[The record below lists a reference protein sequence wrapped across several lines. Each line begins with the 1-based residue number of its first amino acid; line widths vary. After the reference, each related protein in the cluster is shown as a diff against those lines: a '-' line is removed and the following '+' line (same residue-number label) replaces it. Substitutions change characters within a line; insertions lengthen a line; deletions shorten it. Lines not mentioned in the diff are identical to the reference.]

1 MSHVEL
7 HVPARPEYL
16 SLVRAVVAAA
26 ADLEPMRRNERVDD
40 LRLIVSEATTNAM
53 EAHTRVDSDERV
65 LIRLDL
71 GEDRI
76 EVEVTDRGAGFEPE
90 DLETLPHVSS
100 PDRLDFERGLGIP
113 LMRVL
118 ADHHEIRSSEKGT
131 AVRLVVYT
139 SRHRP
144 EPSTIV
150 DG

>member
-26 ADLEPMRRNERVDD
+26 AELEPQRRDERVDD

-53 EAHTRVDSDERV
+53 EAHTAADSDERV

-76 EVEVTDRGAGFEPE
+76 EVEVTDRGPGFEPD
-90 DLETLPHVSS
+90 DLENIPHVTS
-100 PDRLDFERGLGIP
+100 PERLDFERGLGIP

-131 AVRLVVYT
+131 AVRLVVFT
-139 SRHRP
+139 SRRRP
-144 EPSTIV
+144 ETPTIV